1 MVIPIRPA
9 LTLLA
14 ALLLMAAGS
23 DQLFAQ
29 GTGPGGAA
37 EQPPPGSQIMP
48 TDDPAAGD
56 SMSDFPRGN
65 VPIST
70 ADNKVGEEAAWW
82 ARLKFWTPYA
92 LMIIVI
98 VIVIVVYLRKN
109 SSGSSEGPSHEGDGS
124 DGNEGN
130 GGDGGV

>member
-70 ADNKVGEEAAWW
+70 ADNKAGEEAAWQARMKVW
-82 ARLKFWTPYA
+82 ATYGLLVVVVVTA
-92 LMIIVI
+92 
-98 VIVIVVYLRKN
+98 IVVYLILRIRRLV
-109 SSGSSEGPSHEGDGS
+109 SASEED
-124 DGNEGN
+124 
-130 GGDGGV
+130 V